1 MPASWSSTM
10 IPASSTLLSR
20 ILGRRHHVT
29 CVASGPAALEQAQ
42 RLRPDLAVVDIRMPE
57 MTGFEVTRGLKAALR
72 DVDVILMTGNA
83 EEPDDN
89 LIQAIDEGAFYFIQK
104 PFDRRVL
111 LALVNR
117 CLELRRLRE
126 EREKFLRRVERE
138 LEEARQ
144 FQISLLPPP
153 HFELAGLSI
162 DARYLACTELAGDI
176 YDYVEADDGAVALL
190 IADVVGHGTSAAMM
204 TAVVKAAFR
213 ASHVDDFEPRAVVE
227 RIREGIRDFDA
238 SRFVTL
244 CCARVNPRRRELTYV
259 NAGHPAADR
268 PHELA
273 AAAPARTHRPAL
285 DLGPLRPALRA
296 GHAGV
301 WPWRLDPLLHRRRH
315 GGFGSVRHVR
325 PGAAGLHDDARRS
338 PRRGACSTT
347 SSRTSRP
354 LPARPNHQ
362 DDVTLLTLDL
372 CRILPK
378 NFVDNGPTP
387 GDICSHTTL
396 FVTCMARYRACWRT
410 LRKGRT
416 HGRSDDTKP

>member
-1 MPASWSSTM
+1 MSMEPHGAR
-10 IPASSTLLSR
+10 ILIVDDDHGILHALSR

-29 CVASGPAALEQAQ
+29 CVSSGPAALDQAQ

-126 EREKFLRRVERE
+126 EREKYLRRVERE
-138 LEEARQ
+138 LQEARE

-153 HFELAGLSI
+153 HFERGGLSI
-162 DARYLACTELAGDI
+162 DARYLACTELAGDF
-176 YDYVEADDGAVALL
+176 YDYVEAKDAAVALL

-213 ASHVDDFEPRAVVE
+213 ASHVDDYEPRAVVG
-227 RIREGIRDFDA
+227 RISEGIRDFDA

-244 CCARVNPRRRELTYV
+244 CCARVNPGRRELTYV
-259 NAGHPAADR
+259 NAGHPQ
-268 PHELA
+268 PII
-273 AAAPARTHRPAL
+273 
-285 DLGPLRPALRA
+285 RA
-296 GHAGV
+296 SS
-301 WPWRLDPLLHRRRH
+301 PTPLLLEPTAPLLTSALSDLPCEQATVQLAPGDSILFYTDGVTEASGASGMFGTERLIAMMM
-315 GGFGSVRHVR
+315 GGDH
-325 PGAAGLHDDARRS
+325 
-338 PRRGACSTT
+338 RGADLLDDILREVASFTG
-347 SSRTSRP
+347 SAS
-354 LPARPNHQ
+354 HQ
-362 DDVTLLTLDL
+362 DDVTLLTLEL
-372 CRILPK
+372 S
-378 NFVDNGPTP
+378 T
-387 GDICSHTTL
+387 
-396 FVTCMARYRACWRT
+396 A
-410 LRKGRT
+410 
-416 HGRSDDTKP
+416 